1 MQTAGITSNASG
13 ISAGLSDFVSEAS
26 WSMVPNE
33 VRHEIRR
40 ALMNY
45 FAVSLAGAREP
56 TLDIAVRTYGRFSC
70 AKDATII
77 GRAERM
83 DMLNAAALNSM
94 SANVFDF
101 DDTHIP
107 TIIHPTA
114 PVAAALFAMSE
125 TRAISGKEFML
136 AFLLGVE
143 VACRIGR
150 AVSPFHYRK
159 GWHITSTCGVFG
171 SGVAIGKVIG
181 LSPEQLGWM
190 FGNAA
195 GQAGGLVESLGTMSK
210 SVSAGNAARNGIV
223 SALLAADN
231 FDGPAQPLEGRYG
244 FLNVYG
250 DEPEIDRITA
260 GLGHVWELSQV
271 AYKPY
276 PCGVV
281 LNPVVDA
288 CLNLSSR
295 IAAMPAGQISDIEL
309 TGHPLLRQR
318 TDRPG
323 IRKGKESQVSAQH
336 AVAVALMRGRAGLDD
351 FSDAA
356 VIDPALR
363 KLGARVRFHDDTCY
377 SINSA
382 KVVIRFQNG
391 EMLEESV
398 DVARGALE
406 RPLTDVELESKLCD
420 LSEYGGSTCDTRRVI
435 DAIWHIDEMADV
447 SALMRLVGQAPSLQ
461 S

>member
-1 MQTAGITSNASG
+1 
-13 ISAGLSDFVSEAS
+13 
-26 WSMVPNE
+26 MVQIE

-40 ALMNY
+40 SLMNY
-45 FAVSLAGAREP
+45 FAVALAGCKEP
-56 TLDIAVRTYGRFSC
+56 TLDIAIRTYGRFSC
-70 AKDATII
+70 GKDAAII

-125 TRAISGKEFML
+125 TRVVSGEEFML

-143 VACRIGR
+143 AACRIGR
-150 AVSPFHYRK
+150 AISPFHYK
-159 GWHITSTCGVFG
+159 EGWHITSTCGVFG
-171 SGVAIGKVIG
+171 SGMAVGKILG
-181 LSPEQLGWM
+181 LSPIQLLWTL
-190 FGNAA
+190 GNS
-195 GQAGGLVESLGTMSK
+195 GCQAGGLVESLGTMSK
-210 SVSAGNAARNGIV
+210 SVSVGNAARNGIV
-223 SALLAADN
+223 SALLAAEN
-231 FDGPAQPLEGRYG
+231 FDGPAHPLEGRFG

-250 DEPEIDRITA
+250 DKPALDSINSD
-260 GLGHVWELSQV
+260 LGSVWELSSV

-288 CLNLSSR
+288 CLKLSPR
-295 IAAMPAGQISDIEL
+295 IVALPIESICDIEL

-323 IRKGKESQVSAQH
+323 IRTGKESQVSAQH
-336 AVAVALMRGRAGLDD
+336 AAPVALLRGRAGLDD

-356 VIDPALR
+356 VSDRTLQ
-363 KLGARVRFHDDTCY
+363 KLGALVRFQDDASY

-382 KVVIRFQNG
+382 KVVVRFQNG
-391 EMLEESV
+391 ETLEEYV

-406 RPLTDVELESKLCD
+406 RPLRDEELEAKLCE
-420 LSEYGGSTCDTRRVI
+420 LSTYGGSTCDARRLI
-435 DAIWHIDEMADV
+435 DAIWKIDQMHDV
-447 SALMRLVGQAPSLQ
+447 SELMRLAR
-461 S
+461 